1 MFNYYFYNKTNW
13 QMLSHINI
21 KMGDDL
27 MPYGVEF
34 RDWGSTSDGQGFKY
48 FYDAKQDA
56 YQLCSKNEHS
66 LKRNVNEWTDVDYS
80 SCTDDNLPLPTL
92 LETCTMDVMFPE
104 WSVETYYKNYLY
116 NFTASTFVNGKKI
129 ILCSVLLD
137 RHNALAVKGVK
148 KTASTRF
155 YESIRL
161 VIPDPWDIAYSE
173 YWKDFRHD
181 VCGEPLDIN
190 NTGSIIT
197 IELHPLSIANDGSY
211 MPFSHAAGGMNVMT
225 LSNHGNDYMKA
236 RMALR
241 NDENGLRITASVIY
255 NNEYGDDFED
265 YLRETYFFVGD
276 NNIRSDWHLY
286 LKDNTELY
294 ADVAMTVDPET
305 PSLAYAYG
313 DELGVNSWSY
323 FKEGLSMKCIGDFFI
338 SENED
343 PFLTLVSNELPVTKE
358 VFSMI
363 AVDDALNGLR
373 LINLTDIENMN
384 IYEIRAVNKIKT
396 EVVNVQRPESY
407 SSIIKPVFIKST
419 PVSAISIKSGVKQTI
434 GVNLAKYKSMVDVF
448 YLRLAG
454 IDFPEIARQGD
465 IVMFTVDSIELE
477 DTDADGEA
485 LILDQDKNLVTTGKY
500 IKS

>member
-21 KMGDDL
+21 KIGDDL

-34 RDWGSTSDGQGFKY
+34 RDWGTTSDGQGFKY
-48 FYDAKQDA
+48 FYDEKQNA

-66 LKRNVNEWTDVDYS
+66 VKRNVNEWTNVDYS
-80 SCTDDNLPLPTL
+80 SCTDDKLPLPTL
-92 LETCTMDVMFPE
+92 LETCTMEVMFPE
-104 WSVETYYKNYLY
+104 WGVETYYKNYLY

-129 ILCSVLLD
+129 ILCSVILD
-137 RHNALAVKGVK
+137 RHDALAIAGVK
-148 KTASTRF
+148 KAAGTRF
-155 YESIRL
+155 FESINI
-161 VIPDPWDIAYSE
+161 VIPDPWEIAYSE

-181 VCGEPLDIN
+181 ICGEPLFIN
-190 NTGSIIT
+190 NIGSIVT
-197 IELHPLSIANDGSY
+197 IELHPVSLADDGSY
-211 MPFSHAAGGMNVMT
+211 LPFNHASGGMNVLT

-255 NNEYGDDFED
+255 NSVYGEDFTD
-265 YLRETYFFVGD
+265 YLKETYFFVGD
-276 NNIRSDWHLY
+276 DEIHSDWHLY
-286 LKDNTELY
+286 FKDNTDLY
-294 ADVAMTVDPET
+294 ADVTMTVDQEM

-313 DELGVNSWSY
+313 ADIGITDWSDY
-323 FKEGLSMKCIGDFFI
+323 KEGLSMLCIGNFYT
-338 SENED
+338 ED
-343 PFLTLVSNELPVTKE
+343 IDAPFLTLVTNEMPVTKE

-363 AVDDALNGLR
+363 AMDDSLNGLKM
-373 LINLTDIENMN
+373 INLTDIENMK

-419 PVSAISIKSGVKQTI
+419 PVSSITIVPGVKQSI
-434 GVNLAKYKSMVDVF
+434 GINLAKYKSMVDVF

-465 IVMFTVDSIELE
+465 IVVFTVDSIELA
-477 DTDADGEA
+477 DTDAEGDA
-485 LILDQDKNLVTTGKY
+485 LILDQNKNLVTTGKY
-500 IKS
+500 TMS